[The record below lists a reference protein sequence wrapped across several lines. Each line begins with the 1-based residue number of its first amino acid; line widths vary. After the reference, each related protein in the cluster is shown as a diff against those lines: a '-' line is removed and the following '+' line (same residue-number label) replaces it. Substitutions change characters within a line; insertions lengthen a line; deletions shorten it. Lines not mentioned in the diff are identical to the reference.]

1 MHVPCRAELISQRP
15 SLTRALPHLRN
26 GAGSWRHA
34 QSWLG
39 WPVPRRVRIASRA
52 RLATLTQAA
61 RARGFSRKG
70 ESPDLETGRTF
81 LVIPYLPEPSPEPSW
96 MCLVVA
102 SPHSMNLEPGVR
114 PEPAFARLDVAGA
127 DLRSL
132 PVARSKVRDQL
143 LHWMAWEA
151 YRGRSREPGP
161 AQGLPRDR
169 PVTAS
174 HATAHHPDSLPPASR
189 RRHRR
194 PERPCRCPAGRADL
208 RADGAGGGGTR
219 RWVRGPWPR
228 GVSSRQGMPAGS
240 TAELPPVFTG
250 T

>member
-1 MHVPCRAELISQRP
+1 M
-15 SLTRALPHLRN
+15 
-26 GAGSWRHA
+26 RHA

-70 ESPDLETGRTF
+70 ESLDLETGRTF

-132 PVARSKVRDQL
+132 PVARSKSGTSYCTGWPGRRIG
-143 LHWMAWEA
+143 AGA
-151 YRGRSREPGP
+151 GSRGR
-161 AQGLPRDR
+161 PRDCL
-169 PVTAS
+169 
-174 HATAHHPDSLPPASR
+174 ATDLSQ
-189 RRHRR
+189 RHTRQPITR
-194 PERPCRCPAGRADL
+194 TPCRPRADAATED
-208 RADGAGGGGTR
+208 RNAPVDARRGARTCAQMVQGGGGTR